1 MGLSLLDI
9 IVTFITFDYGFP
21 ASYEEKRGSF
31 TYTGD
36 RDVYGR
42 GTSDNDRQIFSG
54 SKSANLYGE
63 GGDDYLKGNA
73 GYDYLDGGD
82 GNDTLYGNSGKDIL
96 GGGNDNDILSGGD
109 DNDTLVGGI
118 GNDTLFGD
126 NGDDYLIGAD
136 DDLSNNNNDYLYG
149 GAGNDTLEGGY
160 GNDTLIGGSDYDI
173 ANYLGAN
180 YPGQFSFTPTFN
192 SDGSIQVTGDEG
204 TDILY
209 GIERITFANGG
220 YYDVYTGDSSNN
232 SFTADPNV
240 SSLLYG
246 GDGNDYLRGGNGDD
260 TLSGS
265 NGEDYFDGGN
275 GSDILTGG
283 NSNDIFYGGMG
294 NDAAVYSGQSWD
306 YSAKFNISGG
316 VEIGGSEGA
325 DTLYGI
331 EQIRFANGGYY
342 NVYTG
347 DASDNTLAADP
358 NITSLLYGGDGNDVL
373 SGGIGN
379 DTMEGGNGNDSLNG
393 FNGNDILIG
402 GLGSDTLVGGNGNDF
417 INGYGSTVTNDRQ
430 IDQLTGGTGSDT
442 FVLGEAGKVFY
453 NETGDGYA
461 VIQDL
466 TSQSGGFVVEFD
478 RIQLAGN
485 ASQYKLESTSV
496 NGIGTNTNDT
506 EIFFSSNGTWERIGI
521 VQDTTIANFNTD
533 FTFV

>member
-42 GTSDNDRQIFSG
+42 GTSGNDRQIFSG

-173 ANYLGAN
+173 ASYLEAN
-180 YPGQFSFTPTFN
+180 YPGQVSFTPTFN
-192 SDGSIQVTGDEG
+192 PDGSIQITGNEG

-209 GIERITFANGG
+209 GIERIAFANGG
-220 YYDVYTGDSSNN
+220 YYDVYTGDSANN

-246 GDGNDYLRGGNGDD
+246 GYGNDYLRGGNGDD

-265 NGEDYFDGGN
+265 NGEDYFDGGYGN
-275 GSDILTGG
+275 DIL
-283 NSNDIFYGGMG
+283 YGGMG

-402 GLGSDTLVGGNGNDF
+402 GLGFDTLVGGNGNDF

-453 NETGDGYA
+453 NETGDGYG

-466 TSQSGGFVVEFD
+466 TSQSQGFVVEFD

-485 ASQYKLESTSV
+485 ASQYKLESITV
-496 NGIGTNTNDT
+496 DGIGANTKDT
-506 EIFFSSNGTWERIGI
+506 EIFFNSNGSWERIGI
-521 VQDTTIANFNTD
+521 VQDTTIANFNND